1 MKGSFALIAGTF
13 TALGFQVTIAT
24 KKRNVGDKQNVS
36 MAIQAQEDAYHETE
50 NLDSHTR
57 YVWYNRMTDAAAQ
70 LDGINYDID
79 RIMEGSGWDSQEKNP
94 ETNSYGGTHIK
105 QNGTLGGSVEEKY
118 ASFVKAKADYV
129 PFWKYD
135 ILDKDFAPDPLHL
148 CALGFKIT
156 AQAAFRMCVV
166 FGASISYGND
176 APTGTAWI
184 RNPSG
189 EIWQSIP
196 SEGRTIRIYYNY
208 TGGDLPHKPADPVPE
223 NIAAATCTEEG
234 GYDEVVHCRICAKPL
249 SSKHVVEEKLPHTPS
264 DPVRENTVEP
274 TCTAE
279 GSYDEV
285 VYCSACHEELSRT
298 TKTVAKKPHTAGN
311 PVSENAV
318 EAKCTEDGSHDEVV
332 YCAACGAEMSR
343 TKKTDPQKGYDMHT
357 TEVEAEPIIED
368 GRCVGWKPGATVT
381 ACSRCDEQT
390 AVIHPV
396 ETRPAMDI
404 DGWTYRDGTLSVT
417 CNVTDRW
424 KGATVAGYLAGA
436 GFRGYAGNPDDITCF
451 TVGGT
456 FAADEGGGTVI
467 SDHPDETLSVP
478 VTFTPDDTETYAPCS
493 FTLAIIVTADACPYV
508 DENGSPMEATRY
520 SGIGEMPT
528 DGTASGWYAVTE
540 NRTISGR
547 LIINGDVNLILCD
560 GKEDGYICTRCGDAA
575 VFNVILKWHTSE
587 DQTAAMMYE
596 VNRGEKF
603 NLGRDIPGFGD
614 LVFRGWNIYENKTID
629 DVDSYLQ
636 AEGMTIYPTDTAYTV
651 TCDILVQAVF
661 GILCTVAF
669 DPGKGTGTMADE
681 HGYEGDAFILPGCT
695 FGHDADTEFAG
706 WTVNGGDEVIPAGE
720 EVTLTGDTKL
730 TAIWKYAFGEAD
742 MSMPAGIAEVAG
754 HAGDVGVDPGQL
766 RIRGRSCLPQLHKA
780 DPDPYPEGLRDGRGR
795 AGRLRSRDDR
805 RPGRRQGGILG
816 PELDRNPSGVRVPRG
831 VTGRCPYI
839 RNAERQNPPGQFRAG
854 SSANGPRRCHQ
865 VSSGRSSRETVAWS
879 NRFHPVHK
887 TRVFP

>member
-1 MKGSFALIAGTF
+1 
-13 TALGFQVTIAT
+13 
-24 KKRNVGDKQNVS
+24 
-36 MAIQAQEDAYHETE
+36 
-50 NLDSHTR
+50 
-57 YVWYNRMTDAAAQ
+57 
-70 LDGINYDID
+70 
-79 RIMEGSGWDSQEKNP
+79 
-94 ETNSYGGTHIK
+94 
-105 QNGTLGGSVEEKY
+105 
-118 ASFVKAKADYV
+118 
-129 PFWKYD
+129 
-135 ILDKDFAPDPLHL
+135 
-148 CALGFKIT
+148 
-156 AQAAFRMCVV
+156 
-166 FGASISYGND
+166 
-176 APTGTAWI
+176 
-184 RNPSG
+184 
-189 EIWQSIP
+189 
-196 SEGRTIRIYYNY
+196 
-208 TGGDLPHKPADPVPE
+208 
-223 NIAAATCTEEG
+223 
-234 GYDEVVHCRICAKPL
+234 
-249 SSKHVVEEKLPHTPS
+249 
-264 DPVRENTVEP
+264 
-274 TCTAE
+274 
-279 GSYDEV
+279 
-285 VYCSACHEELSRT
+285 
-298 TKTVAKKPHTAGN
+298 
-311 PVSENAV
+311 
-318 EAKCTEDGSHDEVV
+318 
-332 YCAACGAEMSR
+332 
-343 TKKTDPQKGYDMHT
+343 MHT

-424 KGATVAGYLAGA
+424 KGATIAGYLTGA

-456 FAADEGGGTVI
+456 FAADEGGSTVI

-493 FTLAIIVTADACPYV
+493 FTLAITVTADACPYV
-508 DENGSPMEATRY
+508 DDNGSPMEATRY

-540 NRTISGR
+540 DRTISGR

-560 GKEDGYICTRCGDAA
+560 GKTLDCIEGIQLSGGSLTVWGQQGGSGMLKAAGKNGNAGIGGGSAGPMGGSLTVHSGKVNASGESGASGIGGGEGQNGGTVTILGGRVEAKAMGGGTGAIGAGVGGTLPGTLVLGDDLSARVVNADSASELADRTGRESACQRYWSAVITACSHTKVTFQAVDHFKHAEHCRFCMHDFGESEHTYEEDGYICTRCGDAA
-575 VFNVILKWHTSE
+575 VFNVILKWYSSE

-629 DVDSYLQ
+629 DVDSYLP

-661 GILCTVAF
+661 GIPCTVAF

-742 MSMPAGIAEVAG
+742 MCMPAGIAEVAESAFEG
-754 HAGDVGVDPGQL
+754 MPVTSVWIPDSCVSVGDHAFRNCTKL
-766 RIRGRSCLPQLHKA
+766 TRIRIPKDCGMGEGVLKA
-780 DPDPYPEGLRDGRGR
+780 
-795 AGRLRSRDDR
+795 
-805 RPGRRQGGILG
+805 
-816 PELDRNPSGVRVPRG
+816 
-831 VTGRCPYI
+831 
-839 RNAERQNPPGQFRAG
+839 AEP
-854 SSANGPRRCHQ
+854 
-865 VSSGRSSRETVAWS
+865 
-879 NRFHPVHK
+879 
-887 TRVFP
+887 